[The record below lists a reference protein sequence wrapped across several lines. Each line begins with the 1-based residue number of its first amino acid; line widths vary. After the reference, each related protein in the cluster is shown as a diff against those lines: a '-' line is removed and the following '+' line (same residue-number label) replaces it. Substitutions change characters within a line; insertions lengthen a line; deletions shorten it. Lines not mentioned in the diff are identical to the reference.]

1 MNEDIDIKKLQI
13 ENERLT
19 KLYGAKA
26 DIVSI
31 DAHQIRTSLS
41 ALKWIIKMFL
51 DGDLG
56 KLTTE
61 QENLMK
67 KAYEGNERA
76 INIVSELLLINRN
89 ENIMEKAYLF
99 EAIDLTELVDNCIFD
114 FSGEA
119 RSRGI
124 ELIFLTPDKKLP
136 DVRADKEKLRVVLE
150 NLIENGIKYSDKHG
164 KIFISIKENDGMI
177 EVSVKDTG
185 IGISEEGKKRIFEK
199 FYRDDEAKKRES
211 IGSGI
216 GLFTTKKIVEDH
228 GGKIY
233 FESKKD
239 EGTTFFFSIPI
250 FE

>member
-1 MNEDIDIKKLQI
+1 MNEDIDIKKLQE
-13 ENERLT
+13 ENERLN
-19 KLYGAKA
+19 KLYAAKA

-76 INIVSELLLINRN
+76 ISIVSELLLINRN
-89 ENIMEKAYLF
+89 ENIMEKEYSF
-99 EAIDLTELVDNCIFD
+99 KEIDLTELVDNCIFD

-136 DVRADKEKLRVVLE
+136 NVRADKEKLRVVLE

-164 KIFISIKENDGMI
+164 KIFISIKQNNEMI
-177 EVSVKDTG
+177 EVSIKDTG
-185 IGISEEGKKRIFEK
+185 IGISEEGNGKIFEK

-211 IGSGI
+211 VGSGI
-216 GLFTTKKIVEDH
+216 GLFTTKKIVEEH

-239 EGTTFFFSIPI
+239 EGTTFFFTIPV
-250 FE
+250 FK